1 MPEPT
6 SEQKPTPEIVSVEK
20 FWKLV
25 AASKLIDPGMLESLR
40 REFQGLPSQPGRA
53 AEPSQ
58 SAATAVVAK
67 RLVDRGVLSLWQAK
81 RLARG
86 ERGPYFIDDYRLIDR
101 LEYDG
106 RGLLFQARHD
116 PSGREVRLVLLSK
129 SLCNQIEVWT
139 SIVQQTTIAH
149 QAKNSMLSRTWALE
163 QSQGQRFIVCEQ
175 IEGMPLADELARFG
189 AFQSGPAGTL
199 ILAIAQAVAEL
210 HRLGTVHGAISLD
223 TLLREPPKDD
233 EDPRSGS
240 VRLLQ
245 FPQGVDPHQVTRSVL
260 FDTQERVSQ
269 LGRRASFI
277 APELMVPGGVCDA
290 RSDVYALGCV
300 FHSLLTGLLP
310 CWLKTPKHTLAQAA
324 LLGPAPLG
332 PPRVPAPVAALIS
345 CMVARDPAARHAT
358 AQEAAAAIA
367 ECFGLA
373 DISAGDVLGGPSKN
387 TPAMRLS
394 PALPQAAPSQ
404 FSAPEI
410 APAVAIVKGAADFTG
425 VETLATPRMLSGAG
439 NPPGLFDLAIQK
451 GTLAARR
458 RAARLRLIGMSIVG
472 VVSVVSIAAILFWSA
487 PAFDSKSKG
496 KSLASK
502 KKSAVDSPPAGDT
515 KPPTPA
521 PEKPVVGAI
530 SDPPPPAPKPPAG
543 EKSVA
548 QPVLVSDPD
557 LPWASPTAG
566 LPPNLEYLP
575 PGSQLILLARPADIH
590 NDPEGLLFVRSLGPR
605 VEEAIKKLT
614 GICGCELSGIEVL
627 QAGWQADGRDQVVG
641 GFMFRLTAPIPTPI
655 DPASWKNAWGDTKEV
670 TLKSETIYK
679 GETLSYWLPSAEQGQ
694 VLVVAGESILKEMVE
709 SGREADRSD
718 TIKASL
724 PLDLEVLV
732 GMLDRKRHLTL
743 FGSPTYLLND
753 GRAVMAGSL
762 VKLVEPLGDFFL
774 TGKASASK
782 TTSPKVAAAAA
793 LSLHCGQ
800 NFYIEIDTIATL
812 DEPAKVLAKTLAE
825 RVAALA
831 DTIETYCAHLNP
843 HAYGRKLVLRLPAMM
858 RVLSANARSGAEGKG
873 VVLNGYLPQHAGHNL
888 VLAAELALEQSGG
901 AANETV
907 AGSTPAKNG
916 GDGSGAA
923 QGALAK
929 LQKKITL
936 TFNRDNLE
944 RSIQM
949 LAEETG
955 VPMEIMGSDLQL
967 EGITK
972 NQSFGLDEKD
982 QTADAILKIILARSN
997 TDGKLVYVVR
1007 TKGGIESIEITTRA
1021 AVAKRGDKL
1030 PPGFEKAK
1038 TEEKPKETQ
1047 K

>member
-1 MPEPT
+1 MP
-6 SEQKPTPEIVSVEK
+6 KPTPNIVSVEK

-25 AASKLIDPGMLESLR
+25 AASKLIDPGMLESLS
-40 REFQGLPSQPGRA
+40 REFQGLPTQPGRA

-58 SAATAVVAK
+58 AAATAVVAEWLVK
-67 RLVDRGVLSLWQAK
+67 RGMLSLWQAR

-101 LEYDG
+101 LECDG
-106 RGLLFQARHD
+106 RGLLFRARHD

-139 SIVQQTTIAH
+139 TIVRQTTIAH
-149 QAKNSMLSRTWALE
+149 QATSKMLSRTWALE
-163 QSQGQRFIVCEQ
+163 QSQAQRFIVCEQ
-175 IEGMPLADELARFG
+175 IEGMSMGDELARLG
-189 AFQSGPAGTL
+189 AFESGHAGTL

-223 TLLREPPKDD
+223 TLLREPPAADA
-233 EDPRSGS
+233 EARSGS

-245 FPQGVDPHQVTRSVL
+245 FPLGVDPHQVTRSVPA
-260 FDTQERVSQ
+260 DTPERVGQ

-300 FHSLLTGLLP
+300 FHAMLTGLPP
-310 CWLKTPKHTLAQAA
+310 CWQKTPQHTLAQAA
-324 LLGPAPLG
+324 VLGPARLG
-332 PPRVPAPVAALIS
+332 PPRVPAEVAALIS
-345 CMVARDPAARHAT
+345 LMVARDPAARYPT

-373 DISAGDVLGGPSKN
+373 DLSEGAALGGAARDTS
-387 TPAMRLS
+387 AMRSS
-394 PALPQAAPSQ
+394 PALPEAAPRSL
-404 FSAPEI
+404 SVPEV
-410 APAVAIVKGAADFTG
+410 AQATAIVSGAADFTG
-425 VETLATPRMLSGAG
+425 VETLATPRISIGAG
-439 NPPGLFDLAIQK
+439 RAPGLFDLAIQK
-451 GTLAARR
+451 ATLAARR
-458 RAARLRLIGMSIVG
+458 RAARLRLIGMSMVG
-472 VVSVVSIAAILFWSA
+472 VVSVAAIAAILFWSA
-487 PAFDSKSKG
+487 PVFDSKSKG
-496 KSLASK
+496 KSLVSK
-502 KKSAVDSPPAGDT
+502 KKPAADPPSAGDP
-515 KPPTPA
+515 KPPTPPA
-521 PEKPVVGAI
+521 EIPVVGAI
-530 SDPPPPAPKPPAG
+530 SDPPSPVPKPPAG
-543 EKSVA
+543 EKNVA
-548 QPVLVSDPD
+548 QPVPISDPD

-590 NDPEGLLFVRSLGPR
+590 NDPEGLLFVRSLGPQ
-605 VEEAIKKLT
+605 VEEATKRLT
-614 GICGCELSGIEVL
+614 RMCGCELSGIEVL

-641 GFMFRLTAPIPTPI
+641 GFMFRLTKPIPTPI
-655 DPASWKNAWGDTKEV
+655 DPASWKSAWGDTKEV
-670 TLKSETIYK
+670 TLKTETIYK

-694 VLVVAGESILKEMVE
+694 VLVVAGEVILKEMVE

-774 TGKASASK
+774 TGKATASK

-831 DTIETYCAHLNP
+831 DTIETYCARLNP

-888 VLAAELALEQSGG
+888 VLAAELALEQSPG
-901 AANETV
+901 AANESV
-907 AGSTPAKNG
+907 AGSTPPKNG
-916 GDGSGAA
+916 DDGSGAA

-955 VPMEIMGSDLQL
+955 VPMEIMGGDLQL

-972 NQSFGLDEKD
+972 NQSFGLDEQD

-1030 PPGFEKAK
+1030 PPGFEKTK
-1038 TEEKPKETQ
+1038 TEEKQKETQ